1 MLGSSSRLAQG
12 QALRN
17 VLARARTWGASRL
30 IEACPRTG
38 LGSKTYWHEHE
49 PEARRG
55 SSRLGQEQAS
65 AAKRNGTSTNP
76 RRVEAHRGLAKARPR
91 QQNALAGACTEAA
104 GTRNYIIL
112 LLESHPMAGLIVCQW
127 VAFGWHPRILGR
139 SWREGMAS
147 RLQTDIHT
155 STHTVIQTYIH
166 TWLHTYILTDILTC
180 KQSVPRQ
187 ASNQALG
194 LWKLLAM
201 LWKLQQ
207 NRHFARRQ
215 ASRQASRQAWRQA
228 LRLWKLP

>member
-1 MLGSSSRLAQG
+1 MHTHLDGYGYLSPAARVHIYMTDRSEE
-12 QALRN
+12 RN
-17 VLARARTWGASRL
+17 AGRQEMNDCMSECRA
-30 IEACPRTG
+30 
-38 LGSKTYWHEHE
+38 
-49 PEARRG
+49 
-55 SSRLGQEQAS
+55 
-65 AAKRNGTSTNP
+65 
-76 RRVEAHRGLAKARPR
+76 
-91 QQNALAGACTEAA
+91 
-104 GTRNYIIL
+104 IL
-112 LLESHPMAGLIVCQW
+112 LLESHGWADRVSVW

-155 STHTVIQTYIH
+155 STHTVIQTDIH

-215 ASRQASRQAWRQA
+215 ASRQAWRQA
-228 LRLWKLP
+228 LRLWKIP